1 MFTEEPLTSHCAGV
15 RDSSAHACVG
25 VSPFNGYYTAERI
38 GQLAAWVRDNFDDF
52 HFFVPD
58 EAAAHTLEAVGYE
71 PARARHKARRQGN
84 LVINRIGRALADLGV
99 PDAGRHILDAARL
112 AVNPAYQR
120 IHDEVTRLFA
130 QDKDFRMQTM
140 ASSEWVLAK
149 RLPPGSAPTE
159 RQRLLAV
166 RYFLA
171 ELPLF
176 LDTPGIVGRPASV
189 FVYHQR
195 VEFLNRLYHGELA
208 RRPDPAQGFLV
219 LTAAEAVVPV

>member
-1 MFTEEPLTSHCAGV
+1 VFTEDPLTPRCAAV
-15 RDSSAHACVG
+15 RDTSAHACIG

-38 GQLAAWVRDNFDDF
+38 AALAAWARRTFSDF
-52 HFFVPD
+52 HFFVPN
-58 EAAAHTLEAVGYE
+58 EPAAYTLEALGYE

-84 LVINRIGRALADLGV
+84 LVLNRIGRALADIGV
-99 PDAGRHILDAARL
+99 REAGRHVLDSARL
-112 AVNPAYQR
+112 HDNAAYQR
-120 IHDEVTRLFA
+120 IHDDVIRLFHT
-130 QDKDFRMQTM
+130 DSVFRDQTM

-149 RLPPGSAPTE
+149 RLPAGQEPTE

-176 LDTPGIVGRPASV
+176 LDTPGIAGVSSSV

-195 VEFLNRLYHGELA
+195 VWILERLYLGSLA
-208 RRPDPAQGFLV
+208 RRPVPAQGFLV
-219 LTAAEAVVPV
+219 LSTEAAVPV

>member
-1 MFTEEPLTSHCAGV
+1 M
-15 RDSSAHACVG
+15 RDTGAHACIG

-38 GQLAAWVRDNFDDF
+38 AALAAWARRTFSDF
-52 HFFVPD
+52 HFFVPN
-58 EAAAHTLEAVGYE
+58 EPAAYTLEALGYE

-84 LVINRIGRALADLGV
+84 LVLNRIGRALADIGV
-99 PDAGRHILDAARL
+99 RDAGRRVLDSARL
-112 AVNPAYQR
+112 QDNAAYHR
-120 IHDEVTRLFA
+120 IHDDVIRLF
-130 QDKDFRMQTM
+130 QSDNVFRDQTM

-149 RLPPGSAPTE
+149 RLPAGQEPTE

-176 LDTPGIVGRPASV
+176 LDTPGIVGVSSSV

-195 VEFLNRLYHGELA
+195 VSFLERLYLGSLA
-208 RRPDPAQGFLV
+208 RRPVPAQGFLV
-219 LTAAEAVVPV
+219 LSAEAVVPV